1 MGELTKANYLADR
14 HLMLRLAIE
23 TVAHDYDVIVIDS
36 APNLGIGTINVVCAA
51 DVLIVPTPAELFDYT
66 SALQFFDMLRD
77 LLKNVDLKA
86 SSQMSVFCLPNTVII
101 MAHSPRG
108 WKNKFGMPGEAWSL
122 KMLCAKRMKSVK
134 VRSV

>member
-1 MGELTKANYLADR
+1 
-14 HLMLRLAIE
+14 MLRLAIE

-66 SALQFFDMLRD
+66 SHLFSICF
-77 LLKNVDLKA
+77 VTCSGTWILKA

-101 MAHSPRG
+101 TARG
-108 WKNKFGMPGEAWSL
+108 PVDGRTNSGCLGKHGP
-122 KMLCAKRMKSVK
+122 
-134 VRSV
+134 